1 MHEARWPALA
11 AAVSKEM
18 PPRVVTALLEA
29 GADIHAT
36 VTGPFSKMRGY
47 TALHVA
53 AGTGNDDIVAVL
65 LKGGADIDPVS
76 DGDMMGSY
84 KVTPLM
90 IAAVK
95 GHAAVVR
102 ALIDAGADATLSVS
116 GVTALKVAKVAK
128 NKDIER
134 LLKDARKRRD

>member
-1 MHEARWPALA
+1 M
-11 AAVSKEM
+11 
-18 PPRVVTALLEA
+18 LEA

-65 LKGGADIDPVS
+65 LKGGAAIDPVS

-84 KVTPLM
+84 RVTPLM

-95 GHAAVVR
+95 GHAVVR
-102 ALIDAGADATLSVS
+102 ALIGAGADATLSVS

>member
-1 MHEARWPALA
+1 M
-11 AAVSKEM
+11 
-18 PPRVVTALLEA
+18 
-29 GADIHAT
+29 
-36 VTGPFSKMRGY
+36 
-47 TALHVA
+47 HVA